1 LPTQFHEDG
10 VERTHRLVARTG
22 VRGRE
27 RHWYSRAYLILYTDG
42 LSEAEN
48 LSQEQF
54 GDDRLIRLFQTRP
67 YDNARQTVDMVKT
80 AVTAFVGEA
89 EPSDDLTM
97 LCIKIK

>member
-1 LPTQFHEDG
+1 MKMESNAPIGLWPELEFVGES
-10 VERTHRLVARTG
+10 VTG
-22 VRGRE
+22 IRGRT
-27 RHWYSRAYLILYTDG
+27 LFLYTDG

-97 LCIKIK
+97 LCIKIQ